1 MVERFSTCV
10 YFDANSKNS
19 GLCASSELFPIFVH
33 ILHFKDDQLWIYN
46 SYIHH
51 CDHSTELTKR
61 YVKLWNWLI
70 NFSQFFI
77 HKFFGFLYS
86 LIVSAIECWRCSS
99 DAANAD
105 YCNDPSEA
113 NVSQTKHGYVECE
126 KSSDE
131 SIRRVV
137 CKKVKKLST
146 LARNL

>member
-19 GLCASSELFPIFVH
+19 GLCASSELFQIVVH

-70 NFSQFFI
+70 DFSQFFI

-86 LIVSAIECWRCSS
+86 LSIGNRMLAMLIGCSKCWLLQRSFRSKCVTNQTRLRWMWEIERWIDSPCC
-99 DAANAD
+99 
-105 YCNDPSEA
+105 
-113 NVSQTKHGYVECE
+113 
-126 KSSDE
+126 
-131 SIRRVV
+131 
-137 CKKVKKLST
+137 L
-146 LARNL
+146 